1 MRYHNPMLG
10 ADDPSWYDCGI
21 RVLTGL
27 MLVLAGAV
35 GALLAMWLRFG
46 GAS

>member
-27 MLVLAGAV
+27 LLVLAGAV
-35 GALLAMWLRFG
+35 GALVAVWLRFG
-46 GAS
+46 GVS